1 MLHQRSRSLHLLR
14 LFWRHTLHYCL
25 CWLMTF
31 QRHSLQ
37 VPKVIWHLTDAEL
50 IFVRIRHFKINFLL
64 KENLC
69 LCSGDFPNIR
79 ISQIYYCDEN
89 SHNRKN
95 FGLRRAYFQLAT
107 FTLERALFTNT
118 STLRTMYEFEV
129 CTIANWHNS
138 QQVGQRFFQF
148 LSASSCFHRFQVC
161 MLHFAVYYN
170 KTINY
175 FRKLLMCSF
184 SSCVKNKNVQNDS
197 NYVVHFKIH
206 VVINKIVWFR

>member
-31 QRHSLQ
+31 QRHFLQ
-37 VPKVIWHLTDAEL
+37 VLKVIWHLTDAEL

-69 LCSGDFPNIR
+69 LCSGDFPNIG

-175 FRKLLMCSF
+175 FRKLFPSY
-184 SSCVKNKNVQNDS
+184 SE
-197 NYVVHFKIH
+197 NY
-206 VVINKIVWFR
+206 